1 MISKSPET
9 ENISKN
15 NKSWY
20 VKIQSIGLQAEIS
33 EGTSTETMNQYVGHF
48 EESSKT
54 NGIIGLAAHNRGY
67 PKNYF
72 ENLKKLKIGDE
83 IEYCYKDFEKK
94 YIVESHTI
102 IKDTDWSWLE
112 PRDENRIVLI
122 TCVENEPEYRRCIQ
136 GEEKVENKEE

>member
-1 MISKSPET
+1 
-9 ENISKN
+9 
-15 NKSWY
+15 
-20 VKIQSIGLQAEIS
+20 
-33 EGTSTETMNQYVGHF
+33 MNQYVGHF

-67 PKNYF
+67 SKNYF

-94 YIVESHTI
+94 YIVETHTI

-136 GEEKVENKEE
+136 GVEKN

>member
-1 MISKSPET
+1 MISKSPEI

-15 NKSWY
+15 NEYWY

-83 IEYCYKDFEKK
+83 IVYCYKDFEKK

-102 IKDTDWSWLE
+102 I
-112 PRDENRIVLI
+112 
-122 TCVENEPEYRRCIQ
+122 
-136 GEEKVENKEE
+136 